1 MNECIS
7 IWEKKNWISFLL
19 AETGNRI
26 YHCLWESYSKE
37 ILNKAFSCSFDQRT
51 FFARGLFLRKTLC
64 SHRCRECCSVTTP
77 PRNNDI
83 KHLPEKDSNVILYYS
98 GRDYSSNYEL
108 QQRVCRTQDL
118 EWAQRLGSR
127 HQLATY
133 RLCELGQATQASRPI
148 SSSANENNP
157 SPGTVS
163 RIKWDTAS
171 QALWT
176 VSSVQYKIKTSLL
189 LFIL

>member
-7 IWEKKNWISFLL
+7 IWEKKSWISLLL
-19 AETGNRI
+19 AETGMRI

-37 ILNKAFSCSFDQRT
+37 ILLNKAFSCSFDQRT

-64 SHRCRECCSVTTP
+64 RHPCRECCSVTTP
-77 PRNNDI
+77 PRNDDI
-83 KHLPEKDSNVILYYS
+83 KHLPEKDSNVILCYS
-98 GRDYSSNYEL
+98 GRDFSSNCEL
-108 QQRVCRTQDL
+108 QQWVCRTQDL
-118 EWAQRLGSR
+118 EWTQRLGSR
-127 HQLATY
+127 PQLTTY
-133 RLCELGQATQASRPI
+133 KLCELGQATQASGPI

-163 RIKWDTAS
+163 IIKWDTAS

-176 VSSVQYKIKTSLL
+176 VSSVQYKIKT
-189 LFIL
+189 